1 MIGYVLTK
9 NERNLLVIVV
19 GVIGLIVLALI
30 LLPFNLGAFI
40 SNNSD

>member
-19 GVIGLIVLALI
+19 GVIGLIVLAPI